1 MLAIRNNY
9 PTTRFFSNVL
19 DNLFEFPTWEFPSI
33 MHPVH
38 DVIENEKEFVV
49 EFALAGVK
57 KEDITVNSEN
67 GVLTITAERKEVKD
81 LNYNHKESF
90 TGKYLKSF
98 TLPDDVNADNI
109 NASLVDGILSV
120 SIPKIEKNTKL
131 SKKQIAIN

>member
-19 DNLFEFPTWEFPSI
+19 DNLFEFPTWEFPSA

-67 GVLTITAERKEVKD
+67 GILTITAERKEVKD